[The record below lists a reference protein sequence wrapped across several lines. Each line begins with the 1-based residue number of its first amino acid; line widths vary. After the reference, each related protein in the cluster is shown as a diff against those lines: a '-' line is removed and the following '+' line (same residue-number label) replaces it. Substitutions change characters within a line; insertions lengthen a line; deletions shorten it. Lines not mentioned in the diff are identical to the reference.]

1 MPDTWKVSLPFVSP
15 PTLCLVFSG
24 GEGRQLVIRPG
35 TSCSISVGLNLGE
48 GVARCGSGEL
58 LLAGREGVPEALRGH
73 AVPRSYPASCY
84 HSLLNVP
91 SAWCPLSKETS
102 NKVRLT
108 PSLHESAPWEHDLES
123 LAGSQTSSLQSGV
136 QCVLY
141 SVCTRALNPQL
152 LLSSL
157 AANTT
162 ILALPREH
170 RR

>member
-1 MPDTWKVSLPFVSP
+1 MVL
-15 PTLCLVFSG
+15 G
-24 GEGRQLVIRPG
+24 
-35 TSCSISVGLNLGE
+35 SCSWLGVRVSQRHL
-48 GVARCGSGEL
+48 GAMQCPDPTQP
-58 LLAGREGVPEALRGH
+58 LAVTL
-73 AVPRSYPASCY
+73 S
-84 HSLLNVP
+84 NVP

-102 NKVRLT
+102 NKVRLN

-123 LAGSQTSSLQSGV
+123 LAGSQTSSVQSGV